1 MINTIQKYH
10 ICSISVLMVI
20 IYLAILPIVDNYPWL
35 SNVLSAIVIIP
46 MALCL
51 ISVVAMLCTK
61 PKEFLSLLID
71 SNYLQV
77 ADTIVIIM
85 GLIISYIYDS
95 SWIRLWWFFLIL
107 DILNWL
113 TPSKLCK
120 KKKNNQSHTS
130 IRSLMMRLLML
141 IPSRVR

>member
-120 KKKNNQSHTS
+120 KKKNN
-130 IRSLMMRLLML
+130 
-141 IPSRVR
+141 